1 MIHAVHRKKSM
12 RQAVKIYMLS
22 SLLLFLCLSLFLVNA
37 QAGLSKDTEKCIREG
52 VKRGIIA
59 EKDMLNSAVYKLKAS
74 GAKCEDKDDITGK
87 LEEEPFFID
96 HALPKIQA
104 CCQKASMKSKPDYKA
119 VYQAAYQAKKQ
130 EMGDVPENMLHQVEL
145 AAQQAGEAAMMQ
157 ADFQTISQRGK
168 SCFKDGLLLSRKIEG
183 DSIYTA
189 LCKGVNK

>member
-1 MIHAVHRKKSM
+1 MIHAVRRTKSM

-22 SLLLFLCLSLFLVNA
+22 SLLSFLCLSLFLVNA
-37 QAGLSKDTEKCIREG
+37 QAGLSEDTEKCIREG

-157 ADFQTISQRGK
+157 ADFQTIYQGGK
-168 SCFKDGLLLSRKIEG
+168 SCFKDAAFSCQER
-183 DSIYTA
+183 
-189 LCKGVNK
+189 